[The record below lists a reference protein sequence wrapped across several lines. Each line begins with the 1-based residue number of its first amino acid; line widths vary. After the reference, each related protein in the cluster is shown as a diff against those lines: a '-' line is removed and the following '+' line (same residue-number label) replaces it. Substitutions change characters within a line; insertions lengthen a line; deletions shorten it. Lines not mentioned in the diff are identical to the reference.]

1 MSHTFI
7 HAYVNLGVLPFVWEK
22 ETGHLLLY
30 HQDEVYITYWDN
42 FPIFSIFLVFP
53 RFEHG
58 TWYSYEDKRN
68 SCYSMLCS
76 DASIWTASVIGKIC
90 TCDVKFHVSLQIVHK
105 KFLLFFSLIFQIPVK
120 GFSFKNSDVLSWAY
134 CDSSKPGRS
143 TARYVLEYIKKSSI
157 PKFLC
162 FLLFICSSVQWT
174 LGAAFNTKV
183 CGGYHSSNRSSETY
197 WWNLDESSR
206 RTFQRIRKH
215 WDLYLS
221 TTI

>member
-7 HAYVNLGVLPFVWEK
+7 HAYVNLGVLPLVWQK

-90 TCDVKFHVSLQIVHK
+90 TYDVKFHVSLQIVHK
-105 KFLLFFSLIFQIPVK
+105 KFLLFFSIIFQIPVK

-143 TARYVLEYIKKSSI
+143 TARYVLEYIKK
-157 PKFLC
+157 
-162 FLLFICSSVQWT
+162 VQ
-174 LGAAFNTKV
+174 
-183 CGGYHSSNRSSETY
+183 
-197 WWNLDESSR
+197 
-206 RTFQRIRKH
+206 FQN
-215 WDLYLS
+215 S
-221 TTI
+221 CVS